1 MLMPLSPVAL
11 LMSAENGAGEVV
23 GRAVALV
30 SGGIDSPVAV
40 ARMVSAG
47 WEVIPLHCSQEPVT
61 GPEAQEKT
69 VEALRRL
76 RGQDGPLEG
85 MGARIDGTLRVAP
98 VAQTL
103 ALFTDGECHR
113 DYFVHMKRLF
123 NAIACLLADE
133 VGASHLLTGENLGQ
147 VSSQT
152 LGNMGA
158 VERASDRPVLR
169 PLLGMDKQEIVD
181 EARSLG
187 TFTISEGPEMCDAL
201 GPAHPTTVANI
212 GRLLRNE
219 DARGGLAQLALSC
232 HENRETASL
241 DG

>member
-1 MLMPLSPVAL
+1 MVLPHIYRHGRMLMPLSPVAL

-85 MGARIDGTLRVAP
+85 MGARIDGTLHVAP

-123 NAIACLLADE
+123 NAIACLLA
-133 VGASHLLTGENLGQ
+133 
-147 VSSQT
+147 
-152 LGNMGA
+152 
-158 VERASDRPVLR
+158 
-169 PLLGMDKQEIVD
+169 
-181 EARSLG
+181 
-187 TFTISEGPEMCDAL
+187 
-201 GPAHPTTVANI
+201 
-212 GRLLRNE
+212 
-219 DARGGLAQLALSC
+219 
-232 HENRETASL
+232 
-241 DG
+241 